1 MLSAI
6 ILRRGKVG
14 VYLQKLIKELRSA
27 FYPYCAINLKE
38 KRKNS
43 LKDFLSIVDVYGL
56 SHMLAVTNSEKNSYL
71 KIAKMPSG
79 PTITYKINKYC
90 FSSDINKDA
99 TTKKPLSKI
108 FNQIP
113 VVILNNFNTNLE
125 FFGNEEPLKI
135 CSSMFQSL
143 FPPLNFNEIDT
154 NKLKRAFLVNLNIDE
169 GKPVFQMRLF
179 DIDVIK
185 ASSKK
190 TIANIINSKITDFS
204 KFDNIA
210 DYVLKHSGYT
220 DNSDNEGEDNN
231 INLNL
236 KEANNENGKK
246 FNKIKL
252 TEVGPR
258 IDLSLVKIEEGF
270 FKGNIAYHEFVK
282 KSKKDIFENAKALKE
297 KNKLKR
303 IRANEQKKNVNLK
316 TKSNEEDENENPNE
330 FANNNSTEEQDY
342 QNGKNENDN
351 YRDKKVKHEKKYDN
365 EKFDKPQKTK
375 TFNKNDKS
383 NNHKNEKVYDNE
395 NPKNNKISLLNKKRK
410 NEK

>member
-1 MLSAI
+1 M
-6 ILRRGKVG
+6 
-14 VYLQKLIKELRSA
+14 YLQKLIKELRSA

-99 TTKKPLSKI
+99 ASKKPLSKI

-135 CSSMFQSL
+135 CSTMFQSL

-190 TIANIINSKITDFS
+190 TIANILNSKITDFS

-282 KSKKDIFENAKALKE
+282 KSKKEIFENAKALKE

-316 TKSNEEDENENPNE
+316 TKSNEEDENENKNE
-330 FANNNSTEEQDY
+330 NGDEFDNNNSTEDQDY
-342 QNGKNENDN
+342 HEEKNKSAN
-351 YRDKKVKHEKKYDN
+351 YRDKKVKHEKNKKIEN
-365 EKFDKPQKTK
+365 EKYDKPQKTK
-375 TFNKNDKS
+375 AFYKNENS
-383 NNHKNEKVYDNE
+383 NNHKNDNSYDIE
-395 NPKNNKISLLNKKRK
+395 NTKNNKTSLLNKKRK
-410 NEK
+410 N